1 MYRTGLSS
9 EMFRVLYFV
18 LDPPFLWLNLR
29 RYLECGDLNIFVLEL
44 MWHFGHLYSLPV
56 VGSNV
61 VLVASDVMEKIHM
74 LSTCELV

>member
-1 MYRTGLSS
+1 METGSTIWSIL
-9 EMFRVLYFV
+9 EYF
-18 LDPPFLWLNLR
+18 
-29 RYLECGDLNIFVLEL
+29 FVLEL

-74 LSTCELV
+74 LTTCELV